1 MVMRQLQKK
10 LSDVNWLNWAELV
23 ERVRTAKNPEV
34 AIARLQKDIDLA
46 WTAYSITNAE
56 DTLRNYKAT
65 KHANEVLRRATAMAN
80 AMAYKEGEE
89 GGDFIELAARIDA
102 ALIARKKFE
111 L

>member
-1 MVMRQLQKK
+1 MPNPQKK
-10 LSDVNWLNWAELV
+10 LSEVNWMNWGEVV

-34 AIARLQKDIDLA
+34 AVSRLRKDIDLA
-46 WTAYSITNAE
+46 WKLYSTQNSE
-56 DTLRNYKAT
+56 HTLSNYKAT
-65 KHANEVLRRATAMAN
+65 KHANEVLRRANAMAN

-89 GGDFIELAARIDA
+89 AGDFIELAARIDA